1 MSASG
6 LGNLVF
12 IDRIMNHSVYLNIL
26 RDNLKLP
33 AQNLG
38 IENNF
43 FYYDDDPKHTAL
55 NVRLRCLNNI
65 FAIFSMYTTSF
76 YKVTFRFRK

>member
-43 FYYDDDPKHTAL
+43 FL
-55 NVRLRCLNNI
+55 L
-65 FAIFSMYTTSF
+65 
-76 YKVTFRFRK
+76 